1 MLTAHNKEA
10 RPRRA
15 SISSNM
21 CSSVTLWAL
30 PGAPRVPW
38 VPRALR
44 MLPAERLQVA
54 LGWMQRELVAGER
67 SVEWAQA
74 ARMAL
79 AA

>member
-1 MLTAHNKEA
+1 MLA
-10 RPRRA
+10 
-15 SISSNM
+15 
-21 CSSVTLWAL
+21 AL
-30 PGAPRVPW
+30 LPRVPW